1 MRNYF
6 LIFCSLLL
14 LLNCSC
20 GYRADRFDEHLITE
34 QSNHFNLYRN
44 VPLEILGTPGSPEKV
59 SDQALVRKMTEGE
72 KLALGE
78 NKDSFSVLPSLFKR
92 TPPLVHIYQK
102 LRGKKEKKLLF
113 SIPLVQW
120 NSREV
125 RQEKNGDRFFQ
136 ILLSLRS
143 DTLFPILMKNNYELY
158 LLTVRYAAQ
167 DQTLFF
173 SIPYDKGW
181 KVTIDGKEAKT
192 HKIGDAFLGVKVP
205 SGEHTVSL
213 KYTPPGFSIG
223 WKVSLAAAII
233 FIVYIGTIKRKSEKG
248 IEDYT
253 KWKAFKKFLNDFG
266 TFDTKE
272 LPEIILWERYLVYAT
287 IFGLAD
293 KVEKAMNVKIKEL
306 DVSNM
311 YGNNYIFINNYNLTS
326 SINHSINQ
334 AYQGA
339 QSTITR
345 ESASASGGSFGGH
358 GGGFSS
364 GGGFGGGGG
373 GGRGF

>member
-1 MRNYF
+1 MIYLFGVIVFHVEFF
-6 LIFCSLLL
+6 LI
-14 LLNCSC
+14 
-20 GYRADRFDEHLITE
+20 HTLI
-34 QSNHFNLYRN
+34 F
-44 VPLEILGTPGSPEKV
+44 
-59 SDQALVRKMTEGE
+59 
-72 KLALGE
+72 
-78 NKDSFSVLPSLFKR
+78 
-92 TPPLVHIYQK
+92 
-102 LRGKKEKKLLF
+102 
-113 SIPLVQW
+113 
-120 NSREV
+120 
-125 RQEKNGDRFFQ
+125 
-136 ILLSLRS
+136 
-143 DTLFPILMKNNYELY
+143 
-158 LLTVRYAAQ
+158 
-167 DQTLFF
+167 
-173 SIPYDKGW
+173 
-181 KVTIDGKEAKT
+181 
-192 HKIGDAFLGVKVP
+192 
-205 SGEHTVSL
+205 
-213 KYTPPGFSIG
+213 
-223 WKVSLAAAII
+223 AAII

-311 YGNNYIFINNYNLTS
+311 YGNNYIFINNYDLTS